1 MSVESPEEAHGE
13 RAVIERH
20 SIVRFFLQSQQIVQ
34 KASRGSSLCGLEH
47 EETLAVAQEDASG
60 EAQGK
65 NHSADE
71 MKVPARYV
79 ALDCYFQSALIELAG
94 SK

>member
-1 MSVESPEEAHGE
+1 M
-13 RAVIERH
+13 VIEKR
-20 SIVRFFLQSQQIVQ
+20 SIVHFFLRSQQIEQ
-34 KASRGSSLCGLEH
+34 KASPGSSLSGLEH

-79 ALDCYFQSALIELAG
+79 ALDCYFQSAALIEVVG
-94 SK
+94 SE